1 MRDCRP
7 GTEFV
12 FKMPSGAV
20 IGRAKNVAEL
30 VKLIKTSP
38 LEAVLSHAKGGH
50 FTPWLVMVGE
60 NSMASKVKSL
70 AINDKTV
77 RVALL
82 RVMKA

>member
-1 MRDCRP
+1 MVDCKP

-30 VKLIKTSP
+30 VTLIKSSP
-38 LEAVLSHAKGGH
+38 LEAVLYHAKGGH
-50 FTPWLVMVGE
+50 FAPWLAMLGE
-60 NSMASKVKSL
+60 KTLAARVKSL
-70 AINDKTV
+70 PINDKTV

>member
-12 FKMPSGAV
+12 FKMPNGAV
-20 IGRAKNVAEL
+20 IGRAKNIAEL
-30 VKLIKTSP
+30 VKLVKTSP
-38 LEAVLSHAKGGH
+38 LEAVLFHAKGGH
-50 FTPWLVMVGE
+50 FAPWLVMVGE
-60 NSMASKVKSL
+60 SSMAARVKAL
-70 AINDKTV
+70 PINDKTV